1 MGKILKTKNLTT
13 LAEGVI
19 VTVGIG
25 LICTGA
31 YFLIPSQGVSEA
43 SKGEAIAADS
53 STSIVAEPQ
62 VQPSTPQVATPQVQ
76 PSTPQVQAEPSK
88 PSVVK
93 ETKSVVKAKKEKA
106 TTTTKTVKETK
117 KKGDSRENLDIQF

>member
-13 LAEGVI
+13 LAEGFI

-25 LICTGA
+25 LICTIS
-31 YFLIPSQGVSEA
+31 YFFIPSQGVPEA
-43 SKGEAIAADS
+43 SNGDAIAADS
-53 STSIVAEPQ
+53 STTIVNEPS
-62 VQPSTPQVATPQVQ
+62 VQASTPQVATPQVQ
-76 PSTPQVQAEPSK
+76 ASTPQVAT

-93 ETKSVVKAKKEKA
+93 ETKSVAKAKKEKA

>member
-31 YFLIPSQGVSEA
+31 YFLIPSQGVPKA
-43 SKGEAIAADS
+43 SNGEAIAADS
-53 STSIVAEPQ
+53 STTTVIEPQ
-62 VQPSTPQVATPQVQ
+62 VQPSTPQVATPQVA
-76 PSTPQVQAEPSK
+76 TPQVQAE

>member
-13 LAEGVI
+13 LAEGFI

-31 YFLIPSQGVSEA
+31 YFLIPSQGVPEA
-43 SKGEAIAADS
+43 SNGEAIAADS
-53 STSIVAEPQ
+53 TTTIVIEPS

-76 PSTPQVQAEPSK
+76 AEPTK

-93 ETKSVVKAKKEKA
+93 ETKSVAKAKKEKA